1 MKPILGLSTSAQR
14 PSPCVL
20 VPIPE
25 RESVVDAAWGRYASL
40 DQVEVGTVVGLGPFQ
55 RDHQSVDRHPRGS
68 VTLDNRHLHHAVEAA
83 FAKAKN
89 QSNSP
94 VCEPTGGPNI
104 TKSCRFL
111 SSLLLKTFLIMTH
124 S

>member
-68 VTLDNRHLHHAVEAA
+68 VTLDLVSWVRSAVGLN
-83 FAKAKN
+83 FSFKR
-89 QSNSP
+89 S
-94 VCEPTGGPNI
+94 
-104 TKSCRFL
+104 F
-111 SSLLLKTFLIMTH
+111 
-124 S
+124 